1 MARRSASR
9 RLLAGLAMLMLAAMP
24 GTAAA
29 FDLPP
34 DAVADGTVT
43 VVVSDP
49 LSSGAPLGAMTV
61 TLTAIRTDLP
71 GEPIIQQL
79 VAPTD
84 ASGTVVFV
92 AVARPAGGAPPVD
105 IEVAAVAEQPNDCG
119 GADRWTGNAAGSGAV
134 TVDIALAISS
144 GTSSCE
150 GRTIAGRVVD
160 AAGEPFSVASA
171 EAIIDV
177 EGVGTD
183 VQPVAVDPDGVF
195 VILLDG
201 DPAAATSVSLLVLGQ
216 VTKATGTDPDCELEV
231 IEVAEATWDLPPFSP
246 LPEPLTI
253 VSERVVLTE
262 VCGSRGTPGPAITL
276 PPTDAGMARP
286 GASGG
291 AAGPDASGPGVAG
304 GLLALAG
311 ASMVALAAVLWRRSA
326 ARR

>member
-9 RLLAGLAMLMLAAMP
+9 RLLIGLAMLTLGALP

-79 VAPTD
+79 IEPAD
-84 ASGTVVFV
+84 AGGTAMFTG
-92 AVARPAGGAPPVD
+92 VARPADGAPPVD

-119 GADRWTGNAAGSGAV
+119 GTDRWTGNAAGSGGLAV
-134 TVDIALAISS
+134 EIALAISS
-144 GTSSCE
+144 GTSSCA

-160 AAGEPFSVASA
+160 AAGEPFQVASA

-177 EGVGTD
+177 EGMGTD
-183 VQPVAVDPDGVF
+183 VQPVAVDPEGGF
-195 VILLDG
+195 VILLEG
-201 DPAAATSVSLLVLGQ
+201 DPDAATSVSLLVLGQ
-216 VTKATGTDPDCELEV
+216 VTRETGTDPDCELEV
-231 IEVAEATWDLPPFSP
+231 MEVAEATWDLPPFAP

-262 VCGSRGTPGPAITL
+262 VCGTLGTPGPAVTL
-276 PPTDAGMARP
+276 PPTDADVAGMAGVADAP
-286 GASGG
+286 GAVGT
-291 AAGPDASGPGVAG
+291 
-304 GLLALAG
+304 LMALAG
-311 ASMVALAAVLWRRSA
+311 IALLALAAVLWHRR
-326 ARR
+326 RPVTTD